1 MRCPALFLCSSLFA
15 LARGGEIMFLLLA
28 ASPGLVP
35 TGAVR
40 ARHRAKHWSLPCAC
54 ARHGLIVGYCETLGG
69 VAPQRPCARL
79 GPLSMSEDHYA
90 TLGLDRGTTTAQVK
104 EAYRK
109 LALRM
114 HPDVNDAPE
123 AEELF
128 ASLTEAYSVLGDAK
142 LRATYDNTIGR
153 SNGAVGDSYNYDDG
167 KSSPGGGSGFWVN
180 TDSWDEP
187 DVEWRTQE
195 TRYSGLDDYDELS
208 LDGDGL
214 FVASIAIFTL
224 IVSWLGAQGEPSATQ
239 PVEWCGLLSCVGM
252 EDAGFGPLM

>member
-1 MRCPALFLCSSLFA
+1 
-15 LARGGEIMFLLLA
+15 MFLLV

-40 ARHRAKHWSLPCAC
+40 ARHRAKRAF
-54 ARHGLIVGYCETLGG
+54 ARHGLIVGHCGTLGG
-69 VAPQRPCARL
+69 LAPQRPRARL
-79 GPLSMSEDHYA
+79 GPLSMSEDHYT
-90 TLGLDRGTTTAQVK
+90 TLGVDRETTTAQVK

-142 LRATYDNTIGR
+142 LRATYDNTLGR
-153 SNGAVGDSYNYDDG
+153 SSSAVEDSYEYDYG
-167 KSSPGGGSGFWVN
+167 KSSPGGGGGFWVN
-180 TDSWDEP
+180 SDSWDEP
-187 DVEWRTQE
+187 DEEWRTQG
-195 TRYSGLDDYDELS
+195 TRDAGLDDYDEPG

-214 FVASIAIFTL
+214 FVASLAIFTL
-224 IVSWLGAQGEPSATQ
+224 VVSWLGAQGEPSAVAE
-239 PVEWCGLLSCVGM
+239 VEWCGLLSCVGM